1 MWLRG
6 ARVAEPSL
14 FRPVTSSI
22 HRPSV
27 AAIPGGHMS
36 GPTPPPGRGV
46 APTGPTWQTTSALA
60 RPDPCRTLADAP
72 QFRQAVFRRFT
83 GYTGVSDTDR
93 LARDAATRWIVG
105 GRAVLDE
112 AASTSQRGRFEICA
126 MTSTANLTVLADLSG
141 RWIDRVQ
148 GGRERR
154 LCWTATAVDLRP
166 RVRWQE
172 NRCTRIENNPQIGT
186 RRKRGS
192 VPRGAGQ

>member
-1 MWLRG
+1 M
-6 ARVAEPSL
+6 A
-14 FRPVTSSI
+14 VTVRLSS
-22 HRPSV
+22 
-27 AAIPGGHMS
+27 
-36 GPTPPPGRGV
+36 
-46 APTGPTWQTTSALA
+46 
-60 RPDPCRTLADAP
+60 RTLVAMHS
-72 QFRQAVFRRFT
+72 RV
-83 GYTGVSDTDR
+83 
-93 LARDAATRWIVG
+93 VG

-172 NRCTRIENNPQIGT
+172 NRCTRIENNPQIGNPPKEGLGPA
-186 RRKRGS
+186 RRGPVTTLARWSASTDGLY
-192 VPRGAGQ
+192 